1 MNQNDITQKNILLAD
16 KLLNT
21 IKEISIIDNNLHK
34 KFRNNVRNV
43 SLYNQLLETSNNNL
57 FTIIKNLK

>member
-1 MNQNDITQKNILLAD
+1 MNQNETKQKNILLAD

-21 IKEISIIDNNLHK
+21 IKEINTIDNNLHK
-34 KFRNNVRNV
+34 KFRNNVQNI

-57 FTIIKNLK
+57 FTITKNLN